1 MINFYNKFLN
11 CTEENRYESGYRSSD
26 VQQVI
31 GSFHSSTILIRQDQF
46 CISLD
51 HMDYVR
57 ELIGVDH
64 IGLGSDFDGME
75 L

>member
-31 GSFHSSTILIRQDQF
+31 GSPHSSTILMIRQD
-46 CISLD
+46 
-51 HMDYVR
+51 
-57 ELIGVDH
+57 
-64 IGLGSDFDGME
+64 
-75 L
+75 